1 MSGRLPGGGPEDG
14 LVVRVLDALLR
25 EDVCRLRG
33 TARAVSR
40 PDGERLAL
48 TVAGETILLPV
59 AYDGPGGVARVRA
72 PLLETADG
80 PVAGLHA
87 VLARLRPATDPR
99 ERAGFDAFAA
109 ACTAELAALRL
120 RERTHEEATE
130 RLAAA
135 YGRSATAWTGPRGAL
150 AYDVLA
156 ARRPDPELP
165 AGRSGSPA
173 GRFEPSV
180 GRPGSPVS
188 RPEPLAD
195 RPGSVA
201 GRPGFPAGRSGSPAG
216 RPGPPAG
223 RPGPPTSRPGSSAG
237 RPEPPADRPDPPTS
251 HPDPPT
257 ARPGSPISRPEPPT
271 GRPGSVEVLDHSPEF
286 HPCFALR
293 WVALPG
299 AAVRRG
305 PGEVPEWWP
314 GPDVLGLPE
323 LAATHT
329 MLPVH
334 PLTAGPPLA
343 RALRAAGL
351 DDVARLAEK
360 PWADVVPTRSASA
373 VGAGVVALVD
383 APENRLEL
391 PLPDGMP
398 PTPAALADG
407 VVTQRLLEEVLLCE
421 PGFVGSVLPADA
433 DTYLHAGHPLL
444 TTRVRRDPYE
454 PADAHVVP
462 VAALAARAPD
472 GEPVAGALARRYY
485 GGSAHAFADAYL
497 TLLLDWCATLFS
509 YGVALDTHPRDLAL
523 VLDEHRGR
531 TRLRLLYRDHAGL
544 RVNGVRLASRLGGEV
559 ADLLGF
565 ADRAVLAGHD
575 GPVADLLAAGA
586 LRRCAVEPLAAL
598 TGTDGADRAD
608 GLRLL
613 RDRLDDALH
622 RIPSGAAAVLRTR
635 LLDAGRLPVRAVL
648 TPLLRPGAPP
658 YVNVPNYLTA
668 PMG

>member
-80 PVAGLHA
+80 PVTGLHA

-165 AGRSGSPA
+165 AGRSG
-173 GRFEPSV
+173 F
-180 GRPGSPVS
+180 
-188 RPEPLAD
+188 
-195 RPGSVA
+195 
-201 GRPGFPAGRSGSPAG
+201 
-216 RPGPPAG
+216 PAG

-271 GRPGSVEVLDHSPEF
+271 GRPGSVEVLDHAPEF

-314 GPDVLGLPE
+314 GPDALGLPE

-373 VGAGVVALVD
+373 AGAGVVALVD

-523 VLDEHRGR
+523 VLDEHSGR
-531 TRLRLLYRDHAGL
+531 TRLRLVYRDHAGL

>member
-1 MSGRLPGGGPEDG
+1 MSGRVPGGGPEGG

-40 PDGERLAL
+40 TDGEWLAL

-80 PVAGLHA
+80 PVTGLHA

-109 ACTAELAALRL
+109 ACAAELATLRL
-120 RERTHEEATE
+120 RERTHADVTE

-135 YGRSATAWTGPRGAL
+135 YGRSVTDWTGPRGAL

-156 ARRPDPELP
+156 ARRPDPEIL
-165 AGRSGSPA
+165 AGPPEPPVGRLGSPGA
-173 GRFEPSV
+173 HPAPPV
-180 GRPGSPVS
+180 GR
-188 RPEPLAD
+188 L
-195 RPGSVA
+195 
-201 GRPGFPAGRSGSPAG
+201 GSPAG
-216 RPGPPAG
+216 RPG
-223 RPGPPTSRPGSSAG
+223 SA
-237 RPEPPADRPDPPTS
+237 
-251 HPDPPT
+251 
-257 ARPGSPISRPEPPT
+257 
-271 GRPGSVEVLDHSPEF
+271 EVLDHAPEF

-314 GPDVLGLPE
+314 GPDALGLPE

-334 PLTAGPPLA
+334 PLTAGPPFA

-351 DDVARLAEK
+351 DGVARLAEK

-373 VGAGVVALVD
+373 AGVGVVALAD

-398 PTPAALADG
+398 PAPATLADG

-444 TTRVRRDPYE
+444 TARVRRDPYE

-485 GGSAHAFADAYL
+485 GGSAHALADAYL
-497 TLLLDWCATLFS
+497 TLLLDWCTTLFS

-531 TRLRLLYRDHAGL
+531 TRLRLLFRDHADL
-544 RVNGVRLASRLGGEV
+544 RVNGVRLASRLGGEA
-559 ADLLGF
+559 ADLLGV
-565 ADRAVLAGHD
+565 ADRAVLAGND

-598 TGTDGADRAD
+598 AGTDAADRAD

-635 LLDAGRLPVRAVL
+635 LLDAGRLPVRAVV
-648 TPLLRPGAPP
+648 TPLLRPGVPP
-658 YVNVPNYLTA
+658 YVNVPNYLAA